1 MSVSY
6 MQLERAA
13 TTARLLLRNLT
24 NSSIFKEDAVAVGI
38 TTSIVAARGSDAFW
52 RGHQFI
58 PFTFIHVKPSLVC
71 LITFR
76 HGSVFYFIKST
87 FNTRSSLNS
96 LKADITSSLINSS
109 R

>member
-52 RGHQFI
+52 RGHHFI
-58 PFTFIHVKPSLVC
+58 PFTFIHDKPSLVC
-71 LITFR
+71 LITCR
-76 HGSVFYFIKST
+76 HDSVFFIKST